1 MLTILR
7 KNIDWLK
14 SLILCGFLLCVA
26 HVQGQ
31 TTFSGVVLEK
41 SSGKPMPEVIC
52 MVSSVADGALLQY
65 GITDKEG
72 RYSLKFLHEADSV
85 LFEAKMLGFK
95 TVTLRLPNRTRERE
109 VRMEDESINLRE
121 VVVKPED
128 ISQHGDTISYN
139 VSSLRSAKDT
149 YISDV
154 IKKLPGVEVSESGK
168 ISYMGNPINK
178 FYIEGL
184 DLLGGKY
191 SIASNSIPVDAVES
205 VQILENHQ
213 SVKALKDVSFTERA
227 ALNLKI
233 KEGKKLHPVGR
244 VSLGAGLD
252 EDEMKYA
259 VDVTNLLLK
268 GESQNLTTLK
278 LNNRG
283 KLLGTELTDHT
294 YQTGVEINPLA
305 DVPAALVTPVS
316 GYTPPE
322 ISDISV
328 FNDSKLFSY
337 NQLFKL
343 KEESQLRINAGY
355 LDERKEG
362 YKYER
367 TVYGYSDERPL
378 EIVREQAAENHL
390 RQGNVAMD
398 LTHNAERLYVDNRLR
413 VAGEWSDA
421 DARLGG
427 TEKSEQHFEQPYF
440 LVENKLKVISKW
452 KKDYLTF
459 NSFVRFHRLP
469 QEARFEGEADSAI
482 VQYRSER
489 LFYTENEA
497 SFSKGIGLSTFSL
510 GVGMKAET
518 NRMNTDMKAVPEFLE
533 DSVVSS
539 RWDYK
544 MAELYLTPS
553 YNYKRNHWAFTIS
566 LPLSWHRLKAE
577 EHFGE
582 KRDYRHLSFMPTSRL
597 NWKMHP
603 FWELNVSLGYGKYPS
618 DYRNMNDSYYY
629 VNRGSLRRGSGSQ
642 EVKEQLRGTVN
653 LSYRNAL
660 DAMFSRLTIVYNRQS
675 SNLLSG
681 YDFIGSHA
689 VRTWVPGL
697 YRNSYC
703 SATANVGK
711 ILDALQT
718 NLNLT
723 AGFTH
728 TAFTQYQDVKV
739 RNVSVNTGYMNVSS
753 STHITRWWE
762 WGIMWQSIFSHTRGG
777 ETLWMHKMQTD
788 MTFSWSKWQCT
799 MKLDA
804 SDNQVAPSQHKRTTL
819 LSGVLKYKLKKEVQ
833 LELVADNLLNTKEYS
848 LRSYSGINQIDELY
862 SLRPRQ
868 LMLKLSFQ
876 Y

>member
-1 MLTILR
+1 MLIILK

-14 SLILCGFLLCVA
+14 SLILCGFLFCVA
-26 HVQGQ
+26 HIQGQ
-31 TTFSGVVLEK
+31 TVLSGVVLEK

-52 MVSSVADGALLQY
+52 MVSSVTDGALLQY
-65 GITDKEG
+65 GISDKEG

-85 LFEAKMLGFK
+85 LFETKMLGFK
-95 TVTLRLPNRTRERE
+95 TVALRLPNRTRVRD

-305 DVPAALVTPVS
+305 DVPTALVTPVL

-367 TVYGYSDERPL
+367 TLYGYSEERSL
-378 EIVREQAAENHL
+378 EIVREQTAENHL

-398 LTHNAERLYVDNRLR
+398 LTHNAERLYVGNRLR

-421 DARLGG
+421 DARLEG

-440 LVENKLKVISKW
+440 LVENKLKVISK
-452 KKDYLTF
+452 
-459 NSFVRFHRLP
+459 R
-469 QEARFEGEADSAI
+469 
-482 VQYRSER
+482 
-489 LFYTENEA
+489 
-497 SFSKGIGLSTFSL
+497 
-510 GVGMKAET
+510 
-518 NRMNTDMKAVPEFLE
+518 
-533 DSVVSS
+533 
-539 RWDYK
+539 
-544 MAELYLTPS
+544 
-553 YNYKRNHWAFTIS
+553 
-566 LPLSWHRLKAE
+566 
-577 EHFGE
+577 
-582 KRDYRHLSFMPTSRL
+582 
-597 NWKMHP
+597 
-603 FWELNVSLGYGKYPS
+603 
-618 DYRNMNDSYYY
+618 
-629 VNRGSLRRGSGSQ
+629 
-642 EVKEQLRGTVN
+642 
-653 LSYRNAL
+653 
-660 DAMFSRLTIVYNRQS
+660 
-675 SNLLSG
+675 
-681 YDFIGSHA
+681 
-689 VRTWVPGL
+689 
-697 YRNSYC
+697 
-703 SATANVGK
+703 
-711 ILDALQT
+711 
-718 NLNLT
+718 
-723 AGFTH
+723 
-728 TAFTQYQDVKV
+728 
-739 RNVSVNTGYMNVSS
+739 
-753 STHITRWWE
+753 
-762 WGIMWQSIFSHTRGG
+762 
-777 ETLWMHKMQTD
+777 
-788 MTFSWSKWQCT
+788 
-799 MKLDA
+799 
-804 SDNQVAPSQHKRTTL
+804 
-819 LSGVLKYKLKKEVQ
+819 
-833 LELVADNLLNTKEYS
+833 
-848 LRSYSGINQIDELY
+848 
-862 SLRPRQ
+862 
-868 LMLKLSFQ
+868 
-876 Y
+876 

>member
-1 MLTILR
+1 MLIILK

-14 SLILCGFLLCVA
+14 SLILCGFLFCVA
-26 HVQGQ
+26 HIQGQ
-31 TTFSGVVLEK
+31 TVLSGVVLEK

-52 MVSSVADGALLQY
+52 MVSSVTDGALLQY
-65 GITDKEG
+65 GISDKEG

-95 TVTLRLPNRTRERE
+95 TVALRLPNRTRVRD

-305 DVPAALVTPVS
+305 DVPTALVTPVS

-367 TVYGYSDERPL
+367 TLYGYSEERSL
-378 EIVREQAAENHL
+378 EIVREQTAENHL

-421 DARLGG
+421 DAWLEG

-469 QEARFEGEADSAI
+469 QEAWFEDDADSAI

-489 LFYTENEA
+489 LFYTKNEA
-497 SFSKGIGLSTFSL
+497 SFSKGIGFSTFSL
-510 GVGMKAET
+510 GAGIKAET
-518 NRMNTDMKAVPEFLE
+518 NKMNTDMKMVPEFLE

-539 RWDYK
+539 RWDYNLT
-544 MAELYLTPS
+544 ELYLTPL
-553 YNYKRNHWAFTIS
+553 YNYKRSHWAFTIS
-566 LPLSWHRLKAE
+566 LPISWHCLKAE
-577 EHFGE
+577 ENFGE
-582 KRDYRHLSFMPTSRL
+582 KHDFRHFSFMPSSRL
-597 NWKMHP
+597 NWKIHP

-618 DYRNMNDSYYY
+618 DYRNMNESYYY
-629 VNRGSLRRGSGSQ
+629 VNRSSLRRGCGSQ
-642 EVKEQLRGTVN
+642 EVKEQLRGTMN

-711 ILDALQT
+711 ILDAIQT

-723 AGFTH
+723 TGFTH

-739 RNVSVNTGYMNVSS
+739 RNVSANTGYVNVSS

-762 WGIMWQSIFSHTRGG
+762 WGLMWQSIFSHTRGG

-788 MTFSWSKWQCT
+788 MTFSWNKWQCT

-804 SDNQVAPSQHKRTTL
+804 SDNQVAPSRHKRTTL

-833 LELVADNLLNTKEYS
+833 LELVADNLLNTKGYS

-868 LMLKLSFQ
+868 LMLKFSFQ

>member
-1 MLTILR
+1 MLIILK

-26 HVQGQ
+26 HIQGQ
-31 TTFSGVVLEK
+31 TVLSGVVLEK

-52 MVSSVADGALLQY
+52 MVSSVTDGALLQY
-65 GITDKEG
+65 GISDKEG

-95 TVTLRLPNRTRERE
+95 TVALRLPNRTRVRD

-305 DVPAALVTPVS
+305 DVPTALVTPVS

-367 TVYGYSDERPL
+367 TLYGYSEERSL
-378 EIVREQAAENHL
+378 EIVREQTAENHL

-421 DARLGG
+421 DARLEG

-459 NSFVRFHRLP
+459 NFFVRFHRLP
-469 QEARFEGEADSAI
+469 QEARFEDDADSAI

-489 LFYTENEA
+489 LFYTKNEA
-497 SFSKGIGLSTFSL
+497 SFSKGIGFSTFSL
-510 GVGMKAET
+510 GAGIKAET
-518 NRMNTDMKAVPEFLE
+518 NKMNTDMKAVPEFLE

-539 RWDYK
+539 RWDYNLT
-544 MAELYLTPS
+544 ELYLTPS
-553 YNYKRNHWAFTIS
+553 YNYKRSHWAFTIS
-566 LPLSWHRLKAE
+566 LPISWHCLKAE
-577 EHFGE
+577 ENFGE
-582 KRDYRHLSFMPTSRL
+582 KHDFRHFSFMPSSRL
-597 NWKMHP
+597 NWKIHP

-618 DYRNMNDSYYY
+618 DYRNMNESYYY
-629 VNRGSLRRGSGSQ
+629 VNRSSLRRGCGSQ

-711 ILDALQT
+711 ILDAIQT
-718 NLNLT
+718 NLNLIT
-723 AGFTH
+723 GFTH

-739 RNVSVNTGYMNVSS
+739 RNVSANTGYVNVSS

-762 WGIMWQSIFSHTRGG
+762 WGLMWQSIFSHTRGG

-804 SDNQVAPSQHKRTTL
+804 SDNQVAPSRHKRTTL
-819 LSGVLKYKLKKEVQ
+819 LSGVLKYKLKKEV
-833 LELVADNLLNTKEYS
+833 
-848 LRSYSGINQIDELY
+848 
-862 SLRPRQ
+862 
-868 LMLKLSFQ
+868 
-876 Y
+876 

>member
-1 MLTILR
+1 MLIILK

-26 HVQGQ
+26 HIQGQ
-31 TTFSGVVLEK
+31 TVLSGVVLEK
-41 SSGKPMPEVIC
+41 SSGEPMPEVIC

-95 TVTLRLPNRTRERE
+95 TVTLRFPNRTRERE

-283 KLLGTELTDHT
+283 KLLSAELTDHT

-378 EIVREQAAENHL
+378 EIVREQTAENHF
-390 RQGNVAMD
+390 RQGNVAMV

-413 VAGEWSDA
+413 VTGEWSDA
-421 DARLGG
+421 DARLEG

-469 QEARFEGEADSAI
+469 QEARFEDDADSAI
-482 VQYRSER
+482 VQYRSEQ
-489 LFYTENEA
+489 LFYTKNEA
-497 SFSKGIGLSTFSL
+497 SFSKGIGFSTFSL
-510 GVGMKAET
+510 GVGIKAET
-518 NRMNTDMKAVPEFLE
+518 NKMNTDMKAVPEFLE

-539 RWDYK
+539 RWDYNLT
-544 MAELYLTPS
+544 ELYLTPS
-553 YNYKRNHWAFTIS
+553 YNYKRSHWAFTIS
-566 LPLSWHRLKAE
+566 LPISWHCLKAE
-577 EHFGE
+577 ENFDE
-582 KRDYRHLSFMPTSRL
+582 KRDFRHFSFMPSSRL
-597 NWKMHP
+597 NWKIHP

-629 VNRGSLRRGSGSQ
+629 VNRGSLRHGSGSQ

-660 DAMFSRLTIVYNRQS
+660 DAMFSRLTFVYNRQS

-681 YDFIGSHA
+681 YDFIGSHV

-697 YRNSYC
+697 YRNSYR
-703 SATANVGK
+703 SVTANVGK
-711 ILDALQT
+711 ILDAIQT

-723 AGFTH
+723 TGFTH

-739 RNVSVNTGYMNVSS
+739 RNVSANTGYVNVSS
-753 STHITRWWE
+753 STQITRWWE

-788 MTFSWSKWQCT
+788 MTFSWNKWQCT

-868 LMLKLSFQ
+868 LMLKLSIQ

>member
-1 MLTILR
+1 MLIILK

-26 HVQGQ
+26 HIQGQ
-31 TTFSGVVLEK
+31 TVLSGVVLEK
-41 SSGKPMPEVIC
+41 SSGEPMPEVIC
-52 MVSSVADGALLQY
+52 MVSSVTDGALLQY

-95 TVTLRLPNRTRERE
+95 TVTLRFPNRTRERE

-184 DLLGGKY
+184 DLLGGNY

-283 KLLGTELTDHT
+283 KLLSAELTDHT

-328 FNDSKLFSY
+328 FNESKLFSY

-367 TVYGYSDERPL
+367 TLYGYSEERPL
-378 EIVREQAAENHL
+378 EIVREQTAENHL

-421 DARLGG
+421 DARLEG

-469 QEARFEGEADSAI
+469 QEARFEDDADSAI

-489 LFYTENEA
+489 LFYTKNEA
-497 SFSKGIGLSTFSL
+497 SFSKGIGFSTFSL
-510 GVGMKAET
+510 GVGIKAET
-518 NRMNTDMKAVPEFLE
+518 NKMNTDMKAVPEFLE

-539 RWDYK
+539 RWDYNLT
-544 MAELYLTPS
+544 ELYLTPS
-553 YNYKRNHWAFTIS
+553 YNYKRSHWAFTIS
-566 LPLSWHRLKAE
+566 LPISWHCLKAE
-577 EHFGE
+577 ENFDE
-582 KRDYRHLSFMPTSRL
+582 KRDFRHFSFMPSSRL
-597 NWKMHP
+597 NWKIHP

-629 VNRGSLRRGSGSQ
+629 VNRGSLRHGSGSQ

-660 DAMFSRLTIVYNRQS
+660 DAMFSRLTFVYNRQS

-681 YDFIGSHA
+681 YDFIGSHV

-697 YRNSYC
+697 YRNSYR
-703 SATANVGK
+703 SVTANVGK
-711 ILDALQT
+711 ILDAIQT

-723 AGFTH
+723 TGFTH

-739 RNVSVNTGYMNVSS
+739 RNVSANTGYVNVSS
-753 STHITRWWE
+753 STQITRWWE

-788 MTFSWSKWQCT
+788 MTFSWNKWQCT

>member
-1 MLTILR
+1 MLIILK

-14 SLILCGFLLCVA
+14 SLILCGYLLCVA
-26 HVQGQ
+26 HIQGQ
-31 TTFSGVVLEK
+31 TVLSGVVLEK

-52 MVSSVADGALLQY
+52 MVSSVTDGALLQY
-65 GITDKEG
+65 GISDKEG

-95 TVTLRLPNRTRERE
+95 TVALRLPNRTRVRD

-305 DVPAALVTPVS
+305 DVPTALVTPVS

-367 TVYGYSDERPL
+367 TLYGYSEERSL
-378 EIVREQAAENHL
+378 EIVREQTAENHL

-421 DARLGG
+421 DARLEG

-469 QEARFEGEADSAI
+469 QEARFEDDADSAI

-489 LFYTENEA
+489 LFYTKNEA
-497 SFSKGIGLSTFSL
+497 SFSKGIGFSTFSL
-510 GVGMKAET
+510 GAGIKAET
-518 NRMNTDMKAVPEFLE
+518 NKMNTDMKAVPEFLE

-539 RWDYK
+539 RWDYNLT
-544 MAELYLTPS
+544 ELYLTPS
-553 YNYKRNHWAFTIS
+553 YNYKRSHWAFTIS
-566 LPLSWHRLKAE
+566 LPISWHCLKAE
-577 EHFGE
+577 ENFGE
-582 KRDYRHLSFMPTSRL
+582 KHDFRHFSFMPSSRL
-597 NWKMHP
+597 NWKIHP

-618 DYRNMNDSYYY
+618 DYRNMNESYYY
-629 VNRGSLRRGSGSQ
+629 VNRSSLRRGCGSQ

-711 ILDALQT
+711 ILDAIQT
-718 NLNLT
+718 NLNLIT
-723 AGFTH
+723 GFTH

-739 RNVSVNTGYMNVSS
+739 RNVSANTGYVNVSS

-762 WGIMWQSIFSHTRGG
+762 WGLMWQSIFSHTRGG

-788 MTFSWSKWQCT
+788 MTFSWNKWQCT

-804 SDNQVAPSQHKRTTL
+804 SDNQVAPSRHKRTTL

-833 LELVADNLLNTKEYS
+833 LELVADNLLNTKGYS

-868 LMLKLSFQ
+868 LMLKFSFQ

>member
-1 MLTILR
+1 MLIILK

-26 HVQGQ
+26 HIQGQ
-31 TTFSGVVLEK
+31 TVLSGVVLEK
-41 SSGKPMPEVIC
+41 SSGEPMPEVIC
-52 MVSSVADGALLQY
+52 MVSSVTDGALLQY

-95 TVTLRLPNRTRERE
+95 TVTLRFPNRTRERE

-184 DLLGGKY
+184 DLLGGNY

-283 KLLGTELTDHT
+283 KLLSAELTDHT

-367 TVYGYSDERPL
+367 TLYGYSEERPL
-378 EIVREQAAENHL
+378 EIVREQTAENHL

-421 DARLGG
+421 DARLEG

-469 QEARFEGEADSAI
+469 QEARFEDDADSAI

-489 LFYTENEA
+489 LFYTKNEA
-497 SFSKGIGLSTFSL
+497 SFSKGIGFSTFSL
-510 GVGMKAET
+510 GVGIKAET
-518 NRMNTDMKAVPEFLE
+518 NKMNTDMKAVPEFLE

-539 RWDYK
+539 RWDYNLT
-544 MAELYLTPS
+544 ELYLTPS
-553 YNYKRNHWAFTIS
+553 YNYKRSHWAFTIS
-566 LPLSWHRLKAE
+566 LPISWHCLKAE
-577 EHFGE
+577 ENFDE
-582 KRDYRHLSFMPTSRL
+582 KRDFRHFSFMPSSRL
-597 NWKMHP
+597 NWKIHP

-629 VNRGSLRRGSGSQ
+629 VNRGSLRHGSGSQ

-660 DAMFSRLTIVYNRQS
+660 DAMFSRLTFVYNRQS

-681 YDFIGSHA
+681 YDFIGSHV

-697 YRNSYC
+697 YRNSYR
-703 SATANVGK
+703 SVTANVGK
-711 ILDALQT
+711 ILDAIQT

-723 AGFTH
+723 TGFTH

-739 RNVSVNTGYMNVSS
+739 RNVSANTGYVNVSS
-753 STHITRWWE
+753 STQITRWWE

-788 MTFSWSKWQCT
+788 MTFSWNKWQCT